1 MTFNVNYFTTN
12 YVEKEKITYEYMLE
26 GVDDDWVYTNN
37 YNNAR
42 YTSLKPGKYVFKVRA
57 KMNGN
62 ISDITTLDITIE
74 KPFWSTSMAY
84 VIYFII
90 IALIVFFM
98 LNHVKILNNLVMQ
111 RTNELNNQLVE
122 NKNLYNRLINEEKF
136 KNAFFVNL
144 SHELRTPLNV
154 IISTVQLMNVVADK
168 NQDNRMK
175 KYIKIIKKSSES
187 LLRTINDIID
197 SSKIETGHYNINK
210 KAENIVYIDQRI

>member
-1 MTFNVNYFTTN
+1 MAFDKVNNYLWLTTNEGISSFSIVDNSFRNYTAIDGISGNEFSYNSVLTINSHILFGGSLGITYFDTNNIKVNNSENIDVVIDYFKSNDIISYNEDSIRLSYKYMTFNVNYFTTN

-90 IALIVFFM
+90 IALIAFLM
-98 LNHVKILNNLVMQ
+98 LNHVKIQIGRAHV
-111 RTNELNNQLVE
+111 
-122 NKNLYNRLINEEKF
+122 
-136 KNAFFVNL
+136 
-144 SHELRTPLNV
+144 
-154 IISTVQLMNVVADK
+154 
-168 NQDNRMK
+168 
-175 KYIKIIKKSSES
+175 
-187 LLRTINDIID
+187 
-197 SSKIETGHYNINK
+197 
-210 KAENIVYIDQRI
+210 